1 MADPEKPRR
10 RPPGK
15 RPKKP
20 DGNGGEDVRRE
31 PYEEQDHAVRVHE
44 AYLEHRLAGGEAP
57 DPEAHLRAIE
67 EFERL
72 PGALRTT
79 PPPTPEESSG
89 SDGDA
94 EDEPAEGEPER

>member
-1 MADPEKPRR
+1 MADPKKPPPEPSRR
-10 RPPGK
+10 

-20 DGNGGEDVRRE
+20 DGDGGDDVRRH
-31 PYEEQDHAVRVHE
+31 PHEEQGDAVRIHE
-44 AYLEHRLAGGEAP
+44 AYLEHRLAGGGAP

-79 PPPTPEESSG
+79 PRATPDESSG
-89 SDGDA
+89 ADEKAD
-94 EDEPAEGEPER
+94 DEPADRGPER

>member
-10 RPPGK
+10 RPPRK
-15 RPKKP
+15 RAKKP
-20 DGNGGEDVRRE
+20 DGDGGEDVRRE
-31 PYEEQDHAVRVHE
+31 PHEEESHAVRVHE
-44 AYLEHRLAGGEAP
+44 AYLEHRLGGGEAP

-79 PPPTPEESSG
+79 PSTPQESRGSDEEADDQPSEEES
-89 SDGDA
+89 
-94 EDEPAEGEPER
+94 ER